1 MHKTMIKGLSRAG
14 RSAFATLLLLTLTAC
29 SQDNTPSRSFEVASK
44 GAQGAALSEDGRWA
58 AIGAIHQGGSLWR
71 TNDGERL
78 FNWNHKQDEKT
89 TIVAVD
95 FSPDGQWA
103 LTADP
108 HTLVLW
114 NLENGRAARFWSA
127 PGDVLSVALS
137 PGGRFALLGMSDH
150 TAVIFDVVRGGIR
163 RTFHHQNRV
172 RSVDFNAD
180 ASLAITGSEDFSAVV
195 WDVASGK
202 ELQRIQHQDDVQMV
216 RLSADGSRALSAA
229 KYDKALVWSTRTGK
243 ALGEVPLR
251 SELLRRGM
259 RFTAAR
265 FSDDGRQLLTG
276 RPDQVVQLW
285 DTDKMTQLARW
296 RLPKRDAWKPTSA
309 AVLAVGYDKQP
320 GRYFAVASNGFVH
333 RLDRP

>member
-1 MHKTMIKGLSRAG
+1 MRNGFSTLALRGTLS
-14 RSAFATLLLLTLTAC
+14 LLLLSLTAC
-29 SQDNTPSRSFEVASK
+29 SNDSIPTQSFEVASK
-44 GAQGAALSEDGRWA
+44 GSQGAALSDDARWA
-58 AIGAIHQGGSLWR
+58 AVGAIHQGGSLWR
-71 TNDGERL
+71 TGDGERL
-78 FNWNHKQDEKT
+78 YNWNHKQGEKT
-89 TIVAVD
+89 TIVAAD
-95 FSPDGQWA
+95 FSPEGEWV

-114 NLENGRAARFWSA
+114 NVESGQAARFWTA
-127 PGDVLSVALS
+127 PGEVMSVALS
-137 PGGRFALLGMSDH
+137 PGGRFALLGMGDN
-150 TAVIFDVVRGGIR
+150 TAVIFDVVHGGIR

-180 ASLAITGSEDFSAVV
+180 ASLAITGSEDYSAVL

-229 KYDKALVWSTRTGK
+229 KYDKALVWSTKTGEV
-243 ALGEVPLR
+243 LGEVPLR

-265 FSDDGRQLLTG
+265 FTPDGRQLLTG

-285 DTDKMTQLARW
+285 DTDRMALLGRW

-309 AVLAVGYDKQP
+309 AVLAVAYGTRP

-333 RLDRP
+333 RLERP